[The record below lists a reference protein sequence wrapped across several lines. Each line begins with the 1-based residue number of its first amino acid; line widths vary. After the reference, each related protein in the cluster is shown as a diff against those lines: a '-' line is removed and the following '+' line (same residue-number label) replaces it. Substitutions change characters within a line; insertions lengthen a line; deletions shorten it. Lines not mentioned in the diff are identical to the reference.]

1 MQLSVTQLERDL
13 AKSLRPVYLI
23 SGEEPLTAD
32 EAADAVRAAARRQGF
47 VDREVYFID
56 RSAPWDDVRNAAQA
70 LSLFSARK
78 IVEIRMP
85 GGKPGHGAKTLLQV
99 IAAAGPDLLLLI
111 LTGKLDGATRSTEWC
126 RAADAA
132 GAWVD
137 LRPVSTAAF
146 PAWIRERAARESLE
160 LDADAVAVIAAQTEG
175 NLLAAHQ
182 EIQKLRL
189 AGLSHA
195 GAAEVLASVSPSSR
209 FDVFKLGAA
218 VLAGDPQ
225 RALQVLASLRN
236 EGTEPVL
243 VLWAILQEMR
253 NLWVSLMPGTRP
265 QGVWSSNS
273 EQLSVAMAR
282 LRRGDVPRTF
292 MRLTERASRADRAA
306 KGRLAGDA
314 WDEIAQLVLEF
325 AGARGVMP
333 LTRR

>member
-1 MQLSVTQLERDL
+1 MQILAAQLDRDL
-13 AKSLRPVYLI
+13 AAGLRPVYLI
-23 SGEEPLTAD
+23 SGEEPLTSD
-32 EAADAVRAAARRQGF
+32 EAADAVRAAARGQGY

-56 RSAPWDDVRNAAQA
+56 RSAPWDEVQNAAQA

-85 GGKPGHGAKTLLQV
+85 GGKPGHGARTLLQV
-99 IAAAGPDLLLLI
+99 IGAAGPDLLLLI
-111 LTGKLDGATRSTEWC
+111 LTGKLDATSRSAEWC

-137 LRPVSTAAF
+137 LRPVETAAF
-146 PAWIRERAARESLE
+146 PAWIRARAARESLQ

-189 AGLSHA
+189 AGVTEA
-195 GAAEVLASVSPSSR
+195 GAAQVLASISPSSR

-218 VLAGDPQ
+218 LLAGDPQ

-253 NLWVSLMPGTRP
+253 NLWVSMVPGPRL

-273 EQLSVAMAR
+273 AQLSTAMAR
-282 LRRGDVPRTF
+282 LRRGDLPRTF
-292 MRLTERASRADRAA
+292 MRLNERASRADRAA

-325 AGARGVMP
+325 AGAPGVLP

>member
-1 MQLSVTQLERDL
+1 MQIPAAQLDRDL
-13 AKSLRPVYLI
+13 AKALRHVYLI
-23 SGEEPLTAD
+23 SGDEPLTAD
-32 EAADAVRAAARRQGF
+32 EAADAVRAAARAQGY

-56 RSAPWDDVRNAAQA
+56 RSAPWDDVLNAAQA

-111 LTGKLDGATRSTEWC
+111 LTGKLDGATTSTEWV

-132 GAWVD
+132 GAWVN
-137 LRPVSTAAF
+137 LRPVDTAAF
-146 PAWIRERAARESLE
+146 PAWIRERAARESLQ

-189 AGLSHA
+189 AGLTQA
-195 GAAEVLASVSPSSR
+195 GAADVLASISPSSR

-218 VLAGDPQ
+218 VLAGDSQ
-225 RALQVLASLRN
+225 RALQVLASLRS

-253 NLWVSLMPGTRP
+253 NLWVNLVPGSRLP
-265 QGVWSSNS
+265 GVWTSNS
-273 EQLSVAMAR
+273 GELSQAMAR
-282 LRRGDVPRTF
+282 LRRGDLSRTF
-292 MRLTERASRADRAA
+292 MRLTERASRADRVA

-314 WDEIAQLVLEF
+314 WDELAQLVLEF
-325 AGARGVMP
+325 AGARGVLP
-333 LTRR
+333 LSRR